1 MSDEI
6 DMAQDH
12 IEREED
18 MRRKYRKPAAL
29 EVDPTGSCL
38 NCGEFLTGK
47 ERWCDQYCREDW
59 QKRRNK

>member
-12 IEREED
+12 IEREEE
-18 MRRKYRKPAAL
+18 MRRKYRKAATL
-29 EVDPTGSCL
+29 EAQPVGACL
-38 NCGEFLTGK
+38 NCGESLKGN
-47 ERWCDQYCREDW
+47 ERWCDRHCQEDW